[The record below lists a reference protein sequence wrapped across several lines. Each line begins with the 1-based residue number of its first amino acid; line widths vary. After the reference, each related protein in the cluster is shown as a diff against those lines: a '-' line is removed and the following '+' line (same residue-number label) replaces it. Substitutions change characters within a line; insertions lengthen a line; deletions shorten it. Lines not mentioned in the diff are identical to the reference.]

1 MVVTAGV
8 VLLTTS
14 LTLLIPK
21 AGDDVLEQKCRE
33 LVSSVLEDP
42 TLAPADRT
50 VDHRALGRH
59 NWTSLAEGWEGGIKV
74 FLTFPDGST
83 EVLFQRGV
91 PDTEERRSLSE
102 PVNVL
107 DRSRTSAATLTVW
120 VWR

>member
-1 MVVTAGV
+1 M
-8 VLLTTS
+8 
-14 LTLLIPK
+14 
-21 AGDDVLEQKCRE
+21 
-33 LVSSVLEDP
+33 
-42 TLAPADRT
+42 
-50 VDHRALGRH
+50 
-59 NWTSLAEGWEGGIKV
+59 

-107 DRSRTSAATLTVW
+107 DRSGTSAATLTVW